1 MQVAGPTAA
10 LAGVPAGIQ
19 GAGPWL
25 GRRQLFVRFAAE
37 AETATMFTAAA
48 LAQEIRRLAARA
60 PYHSVAISG
69 RDPLAN
75 TEYLEAVIATEKPV
89 LPLMLDTDGERP
101 DELGRLVKSLAL
113 LQVTVTGTPADAS
126 LDRAAAS
133 IAAAA
138 GAGIEHAFVLCP
150 DEGASDAQLLRAVE
164 RAHGASGNV
173 QVVVHPPANLPIDRD
188 RRWVSLIERA
198 ASVHAD
204 VRLMLR
210 IPAPVGMR

>member
-60 PYHSVAISG
+60 PYHSLAVGG

-75 TEYLEAVIATEKPV
+75 AEYLCAMFGTEECPLPV
-89 LPLMLDTDGERP
+89 MLDTDGERP
-101 DELGRLVKSLAL
+101 DELKPVLKHLAL
-113 LQVTVTGTPADAS
+113 LQVTVTGVPSDAS
-126 LDRAAAS
+126 LERAASSLALAAS
-133 IAAAA
+133 H
-138 GAGIEHAFVLCP
+138 GVEHALVLCP
-150 DEGASDAQLLRAVE
+150 NEQTADPQLLRAVE
-164 RAHGASGNV
+164 QAHGASERV
-173 QVVVHPPANLPIDRD
+173 QVVIHPPVTEPIDRD

-198 ASVHAD
+198 ASVHPD

>member
-25 GRRQLFVRFAAE
+25 GRRQLFVKFAAE

-60 PYHSVAISG
+60 PYHSLSISG

-75 TEYLEAVIATEKPV
+75 AEYLCAMFATEQCPLPV
-89 LPLMLDTDGERP
+89 MLDIDGERP
-101 DELGRLVKSLAL
+101 EELRSVLRNLSL
-113 LQVTVTGTPADAS
+113 LQVTVTGMPTDAS
-126 LDRAAAS
+126 LERAAAS
-133 IAAAA
+133 IAL
-138 GAGIEHAFVLCP
+138 GSSLSVEHALVLCP
-150 DEGASDAQLLRAVE
+150 NEQATDAQLLRAVE
-164 RAHGASGNV
+164 QAHGASERV
-173 QVVVHPPANLPIDRD
+173 QVVIHPPVGEPIDRD

-210 IPAPVGMR
+210 IPSPIGMR